1 MFAFSIFLPYNR
13 VIVVIILYETRKIF
27 MDRIFNMDNKFFVFM
42 GRVADL
48 MILNILCI
56 ICCIPIITIGAS
68 VTAMYYVT
76 LKMARNEESYIV
88 RSFFKSFKE
97 NFKQATVIWLVALVA
112 GLLLGFDFYIMGQ
125 MSTTFAKVVRY
136 GLAIIA
142 LVYAMV
148 MLYVF
153 PVLSKF
159 YNTIRATVRNAL
171 LMSIRHLP
179 QTIAMLA
186 ITIIPVILTLTIA
199 EVMVYGSLVWIL
211 VGFALIAFINSQ
223 FLVRIFDRYIPE
235 EDAEGEETTE
245 VSEEITSEEEIVGVT
260 PVFSEEFIKKNS
272 ESTLADSE
280 TDDESTD
287 ENND

>member
-1 MFAFSIFLPYNR
+1 
-13 VIVVIILYETRKIF
+13 

-56 ICCIPIITIGAS
+56 ICCIPIVTIGAS

-76 LKMARNEESYIV
+76 LKMARNEESYIA

-235 EDAEGEETTE
+235 EGAEGEETTE

-280 TDDESTD
+280 TGDESTD
-287 ENND
+287 EYYD